1 MQAITLFPVARV
13 AHMVQPE
20 EFNDLDMHSPA
31 IEFFT
36 DFKKHRPLTIEG
48 STLAVDVEMLMRKA
62 HVRMKLVVDA
72 DNEFIG
78 TISTEDLSE
87 QYFMIRIANGER
99 LDEIT
104 VSDMMC
110 PKDNILALDLD
121 QLERSSISDIIET
134 LKRSGQQHCL
144 VVDRSHDHIRG
155 LISASDVARRLH
167 MPIKIERV
175 PTFVDIFRSIH
186 RHAM

>member
-1 MQAITLFPVARV
+1 MHAINLFHVDRV
-13 AHMVQPE
+13 AHMVQPD
-20 EFNDLDMHSPA
+20 EFNDLDISSPA

-36 DFKKHRPLTIEG
+36 DFKKHRPITIAG
-48 STLAVDVEMLMRKA
+48 SILATGVEQLMLKA
-62 HVRMKLVVDA
+62 HVRMKLVVDS

-87 QYFMIRIANGER
+87 QKFMIRVANGER
-99 LDEIT
+99 LNEIT

-110 PKDNILALDLD
+110 SRQSILALDIEH
-121 QLERSSISDIIET
+121 LERSNISDIIET
-134 LKRSGQQHCL
+134 LQRSGQQHCL

-155 LISASDVARRLH
+155 LISASDIARRLH

-175 PTFVDIFRSIH
+175 PTFVDIFRSV
-186 RHAM
+186 RHQAM

>member
-1 MQAITLFPVARV
+1 MQAITLFPVDSV

-72 DNEFIG
+72 NNEFIG

-87 QYFMIRIANGER
+87 QYFMIRLANGER

-110 PKDNILALDLD
+110 PKHAILALDLE
-121 QLERSSISDIIET
+121 QLERSSISDVIDT

-167 MPIKIERV
+167 MPIRIERV
-175 PTFVDIFRSIH
+175 PTFVDIFKSIH

>member
-1 MQAITLFPVARV
+1 MHTITLFPVDSV
-13 AHMVQPE
+13 AHMVQPD
-20 EFNDLDMHSPA
+20 EFNDLDMNSPA

-36 DFKKHRPLTIEG
+36 DFKSHRPLTIEG

-78 TISTEDLSE
+78 TISTDDLSE
-87 QYFMIRIANGER
+87 PSFMIRIANGER

-110 PKDNILALDLD
+110 PKRCLMALDLE
-121 QLERSSISDIIET
+121 QLQRSSISDIIDC
-134 LKRSGQQHCL
+134 LQRSGQQHCL

-155 LISASDVARRLH
+155 LISASDIARRLH
-167 MPIKIERV
+167 VPIRIERV
-175 PTFVDIFRSIH
+175 PTFVDIFRTVH
-186 RHAM
+186 RQIM

>member
-1 MQAITLFPVARV
+1 MQNITLFPVDRV

-20 EFNDLDMHSPA
+20 EFNDLHMHSPA

-110 PKDNILALDLD
+110 PKDSILALDLE

-186 RHAM
+186 RQAM

>member
-1 MQAITLFPVARV
+1 MHTITLFPINSV
-13 AHMVQPE
+13 AHMVQPD
-20 EFNDLDMHSPA
+20 EFHDLDIHSPA

-72 DNEFIG
+72 DDEFIG
-78 TISTEDLSE
+78 AISTEDLSE
-87 QYFMIRIANGER
+87 QNFMIRIANGER

-110 PKDNILALDLD
+110 PKKSILALDLQ
-121 QLERSSISDIIET
+121 QLERSSISDIIES

-144 VVDRSHDHIRG
+144 VVDRGHDHIRG

-167 MPIKIERV
+167 MPIRIERV
-175 PTFVDIFRSIH
+175 PTFLEIFRSIH
-186 RHAM
+186 RQAM

>member
-1 MQAITLFPVARV
+1 MHAITLFPISSV
-13 AHMVQPE
+13 AHMVQPD
-20 EFNDLDMHSPA
+20 EFHDLDIHSPA

-62 HVRMKLVVDA
+62 HVRIKLVIDA

-87 QYFMIRIANGER
+87 QNFMIRIANGER

-110 PKDNILALDLD
+110 TKQSLLALDLG
-121 QLERSSISDIIET
+121 QLERSSINDIIET

-144 VVDRSHDHIRG
+144 VVDQSRDHIRG
-155 LISASDVARRLH
+155 IISASDVARRLH
-167 MPIKIERV
+167 VPIRIERV
-175 PTFVDIFRSIH
+175 PTFVEIFRSIH

>member
-1 MQAITLFPVARV
+1 MHTIKLFHVNNV

-20 EFNDLDMHSPA
+20 EFDELDVHSPA
-31 IEFFT
+31 TEFFT
-36 DFKKHRPLTIEG
+36 DFKKHRPVIIEG
-48 STLAVDVEMLMRKA
+48 STPAIDVEMLMRKA
-62 HVRMKLVVDA
+62 HVRMKLVVDS

-87 QYFMIRIANGER
+87 QNFMIRIANGDR
-99 LDEIT
+99 LPDIT

-110 PKDNILALDLD
+110 PKQAILALDLE
-121 QLERSSISDIIET
+121 QLERSSIRDIIEA
-134 LKRSGQQHCL
+134 LQRSGQQHCL
-144 VVDRSHDHIRG
+144 IVDRSLDHIRG

-175 PTFVDIFRSIH
+175 PTFVDIFRSI
-186 RHAM
+186 RRQTA

>member
-1 MQAITLFPVARV
+1 MHSINLFPVASV

-20 EFNDLDMHSPA
+20 EFNDLDIHSPA

-48 STLAVDVEMLMRKA
+48 STLAVDVELLMRKA

-104 VSDMMC
+104 VADMMC
-110 PKDNILALDLD
+110 PKQSILALDLE

-167 MPIKIERV
+167 VPIKIERV
-175 PTFVDIFRSIH
+175 PTFVDIFKTIH